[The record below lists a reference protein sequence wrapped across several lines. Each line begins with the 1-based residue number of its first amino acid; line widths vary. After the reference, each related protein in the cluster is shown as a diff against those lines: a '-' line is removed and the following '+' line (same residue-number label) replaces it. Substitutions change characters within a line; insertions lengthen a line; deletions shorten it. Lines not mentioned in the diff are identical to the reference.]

1 MDLIISATLSFYQF
15 INCRLHFKRGATK
28 FWWLIV
34 SLYYKDNF
42 IMLPEALRFMKRPF
56 AEAVEVSAFNPRPL
70 LLTYPIPLF
79 SIVNMLF
86 IQSALPPNLMQMI
99 MKN

>member
-1 MDLIISATLSFYQF
+1 MCKFIIY
-15 INCRLHFKRGATK
+15 RLHFKRDVIK
-28 FWWLIV
+28 FWLLIV

-70 LLTYPIPLF
+70 PLLKYPIPLF

-86 IQSALPPNLMQMI
+86 IRSALPLNLMQII
-99 MKN
+99 MKT